1 MSKGGRVV
9 GAVIIL
15 VGAILLIAAL
25 FMPWY
30 AVQVS
35 YSGISVTQN
44 SYPGLPSSNGTIQYT
59 CSGLPSGASCPSQ
72 TSYNTARENN
82 TATIA
87 ETGYFLIIVGF
98 VLGLIGAILG
108 FTSRNNAHRARPAM
122 TLAIVAMIVAIAT
135 VGMFAV
141 ALPTAI
147 GQDSPNHSGNGPW
160 SSFFGSGN
168 VAGLGPSGSSA
179 TWGPGIGWYL
189 AIGAFVVF
197 LVGMIILAL
206 ARKEPP
212 EPVPVAAPAPGAAA
226 APPNQ

>member
-1 MSKGGRVV
+1 MV

-44 SYPGLPSSNGTIQYT
+44 SYPGLPSSNGTIQYS
-59 CSGLPSGASCPSQ
+59 CSGLPSGGHCPSQ
-72 TSYNTARENN
+72 TSYNSARENN
-82 TATIA
+82 TGTIA

-108 FTSRNNAHRARPAM
+108 FTSRNNARRARPAM

-141 ALPTAI
+141 ALPTAV
-147 GQDSPNHSGNGPW
+147 GQDSPGHTGSGPW

-168 VAGLGPSGSSA
+168 STSFGVPGGTL

-197 LVGMIILAL
+197 LVGMIILAR
-206 ARKEPP
+206 ARREPL
-212 EPVPVAAPAPGAAA
+212 EPAPVSVPAPGAAA
-226 APPNQ
+226 TPPTQ